1 MTDDMPRVL
10 EYVEKRLDEMMAVV
24 QDLRTGQ
31 QQIIALIDRTNA
43 RIDQTNARID
53 QTNDRMAE
61 QFRQVNAR
69 IDQTNARI
77 DETND
82 RFHAVNNRIDRLFW
96 AAGGSI
102 LSIVIAVGVYLVN
115 QVIPRLVGG

>member
-24 QDLRTGQ
+24 QDLRAGQ
-31 QQIIALIDRTNA
+31 QQIIVRL
-43 RIDQTNARID
+43 D

-69 IDQTNARI
+69 IDQTNDRI
-77 DETND
+77 NETNDRINEINDRIND
-82 RFHAVNNRIDRLFW
+82 RFHAVNTRIDRLFW

>member
-1 MTDDMPRVL
+1 MTEDMPRVL

-24 QDLRTGQ
+24 QDLRAGQ
-31 QQIIALIDRTNA
+31 QQIIVLIG
-43 RIDQTNARID
+43 QTNARID

-69 IDQTNARI
+69 IDETNARI
-77 DETND
+77 NETND
-82 RFHAVNNRIDRLFW
+82 RINTRIDRLFW

>member
-24 QDLRTGQ
+24 QDLRAGQ
-31 QQIIALIDRTNA
+31 QQIIILIG
-43 RIDQTNARID
+43 QTNARINETND
-53 QTNDRMAE
+53 RINQTNDRMAE
-61 QFRQVNAR
+61 QFRQVNDR
-69 IDQTNARI
+69 IDQ
-77 DETND
+77 TND
-82 RFHAVNNRIDRLFW
+82 RFHAVHTRIDRLFW

-102 LSIVIAVGVYLVN
+102 LSIIIAVGVYLVN